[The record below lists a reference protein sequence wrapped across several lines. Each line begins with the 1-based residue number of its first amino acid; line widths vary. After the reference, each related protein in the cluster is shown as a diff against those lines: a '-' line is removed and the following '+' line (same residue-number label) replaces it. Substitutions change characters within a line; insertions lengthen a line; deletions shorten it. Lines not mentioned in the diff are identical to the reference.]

1 MKLNLYLFTNAKHT
15 LGLTMNDIKIEIQSK
30 IMAIVRRLEKM
41 QVYEQTARKSYQM
54 LIEEHDRLAD
64 QLLKLT

>member
-1 MKLNLYLFTNAKHT
+1 MNNL
-15 LGLTMNDIKIEIQSK
+15 KIEIQSK

-41 QVYEQTARKSYQM
+41 QVYEQTERKSYQM
-54 LIEEHDRLAD
+54 LIEEHDRLAA